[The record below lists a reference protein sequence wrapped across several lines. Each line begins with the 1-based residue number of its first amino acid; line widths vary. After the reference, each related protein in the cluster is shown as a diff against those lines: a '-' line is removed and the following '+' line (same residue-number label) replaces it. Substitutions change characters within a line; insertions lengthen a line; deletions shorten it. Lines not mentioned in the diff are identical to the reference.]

1 MIVATAYMPL
11 SIARD
16 DRFFLTMAIIMAL
29 TNVAGFSLQLAM
41 GRSSFVAPWTV
52 HAHALL
58 FFGWTAFYV
67 LQSALVAGGSIALHR
82 RLGWVGA
89 GWAVAIV
96 LVGVATTVMMVR
108 RGTTPFFFQPAFFLF
123 MNSLSVLG
131 FGGLVTAAI
140 RLRRRTDWH
149 RRLLFCAMAMLTGPA
164 WGRLLPLP
172 LMIPWAAWGVFV
184 AVMLFPLAG
193 MIADKR
199 RTGLVHRAWW
209 WGTGVMLATQLAMGV
224 VAFSA
229 PGLTL
234 YDVVTRGTPGA
245 VRPPLEFPPFP
256 RR

>member
-29 TNVAGFSLQLAM
+29 INVAGFSLQLAM

-52 HAHALL
+52 HAHALI

-82 RLGWVGA
+82 RLGWIGA
-89 GWAVAIV
+89 GWAVVIV
-96 LVGVATTVMMVR
+96 LVGIATTVMMVR
-108 RGTTPFFFQPAFFLF
+108 RGTTPFFFQPVFFLF
-123 MNSLSVLG
+123 MNSLSVLA

-149 RRLLFCAMAMLTGPA
+149 RRLLFCAMAVLTGPA

-199 RTGLVHRAWW
+199 RTGVVHRAWW
-209 WGTGVMLATQLAMGV
+209 WGAGAIMATQVAMGA
-224 VAFSA
+224 VAFSG
-229 PGLTL
+229 PGLAL
-234 YDVVTRGTPGA
+234 YEAVTRGTPGA
-245 VRPPLEFPPFP
+245 ARPPLEFPPFP
-256 RR
+256 GR

>member
-29 TNVAGFSLQLAM
+29 INVAGFSLQLAM

-52 HAHALL
+52 HSHALI

-82 RLGWVGA
+82 RLGWIGA
-89 GWAVAIV
+89 GWAVVIV
-96 LVGVATTVMMVR
+96 LVGIATTVMMVR

-123 MNSLSVLG
+123 MNSLSVLA

-149 RRLLFCAMAMLTGPA
+149 RRLLFCAMAVLTGPA
-164 WGRLLPLP
+164 WGRLLPMP

-199 RTGLVHRAWW
+199 RTGVVHRAWW
-209 WGTGVMLATQLAMGV
+209 WGAGAIMATQVAMGV

-229 PGLTL
+229 PGLML
-234 YDVVTRGTPGA
+234 YEAVTRGTPGVA
-245 VRPPLEFPPFP
+245 RPPLEFPPFP
-256 RR
+256 GR

>member
-41 GRSSFVAPWTV
+41 GRSTFVPPWTV

-67 LQSALVAGGSIALHR
+67 VQSALVAGGSIALHR
-82 RLGWVGA
+82 RLGWIGA

-123 MNSLSVLG
+123 MNSLSVLA

-149 RRLLFCAMAMLTGPA
+149 RRLLFCAMAVLTGPA

-209 WGTGVMLATQLAMGV
+209 WGTGVMLATQLAMGA

-245 VRPPLEFPPFP
+245 FRPPLEFPPFP
-256 RR
+256 GR